1 LDKILQEAN
10 LNIKRGRLNDAH
22 ELYDRALSIASNE
35 SMEQLNLGNTGV
47 WNDDDLSQ
55 SFFEQLSNSYHKAD
69 YQKVI
74 DKAQIILEMYPSS
87 YVIWNVFG
95 AASAKLGLID
105 QALSAFKNV
114 IKLRPDF
121 LDGNINLA
129 MALQE
134 NGLLREASNAYERVL
149 EIEPDNFEA
158 CLNLANIFYYQ
169 EKFVE
174 AEKLYAVIISLEP
187 RYADAYDKLGSIL
200 QCQGRLVEASH
211 VCKSLIEV
219 NPLDPNSHNTLGAIF
234 IARNMPEDA
243 INSFNTAIEL
253 EPDFPEAH
261 NNLGAILAE
270 QGSVEQ
276 AISAHEIAVS
286 LKPDYAEA
294 HFNLGIAF
302 RKLDRLDKAVNAY
315 KHALSIKPDYAKANY
330 NLGRL
335 NWLQNNFESAF
346 ELMEW
351 RWQGEPECIGT
362 QFDGNRPTWDG
373 DASEAV
379 FVWREQ
385 GIGDEIMFGSML
397 PALHA
402 ISSKVILE
410 CDQRLIPIYER
421 SFPEGIR
428 FVSHRNQV
436 SEDEYTS
443 HIAVGSL
450 LKHFRRKLED
460 FSSVSPGWLKAE
472 PKKIASLRERLR
484 SKASD
489 KVIGISWQTNA
500 TGTKSYQRN
509 IPLDILAKYLKPVQ
523 AKFVNLQ
530 YDSTTDVLLNAEK
543 STGLKIDN
551 IDEIDIYNDI
561 DGLAALI
568 SACDIVVSIDNST
581 VHLAGALGIDTR
593 VLLPEVADERWGLD
607 SSDSYWYD
615 HLTLY
620 RQISKD
626 DWSNPLEC
634 LVQDLNQELS

>member
-1 LDKILQEAN
+1 
-10 LNIKRGRLNDAH
+10 
-22 ELYDRALSIASNE
+22 
-35 SMEQLNLGNTGV
+35 
-47 WNDDDLSQ
+47 
-55 SFFEQLSNSYHKAD
+55 
-69 YQKVI
+69 
-74 DKAQIILEMYPSS
+74 
-87 YVIWNVFG
+87 
-95 AASAKLGLID
+95 
-105 QALSAFKNV
+105 
-114 IKLRPDF
+114 
-121 LDGNINLA
+121 
-129 MALQE
+129 
-134 NGLLREASNAYERVL
+134 
-149 EIEPDNFEA
+149 
-158 CLNLANIFYYQ
+158 
-169 EKFVE
+169 
-174 AEKLYAVIISLEP
+174 
-187 RYADAYDKLGSIL
+187 
-200 QCQGRLVEASH
+200 
-211 VCKSLIEV
+211 
-219 NPLDPNSHNTLGAIF
+219 
-234 IARNMPEDA
+234 
-243 INSFNTAIEL
+243 
-253 EPDFPEAH
+253 
-261 NNLGAILAE
+261 
-270 QGSVEQ
+270 
-276 AISAHEIAVS
+276 
-286 LKPDYAEA
+286 
-294 HFNLGIAF
+294 
-302 RKLDRLDKAVNAY
+302 
-315 KHALSIKPDYAKANY
+315 
-330 NLGRL
+330 
-335 NWLQNNFESAF
+335 
-346 ELMEW
+346 MEW
-351 RWQGEPECIGT
+351 RWQGDPNFIND

-634 LVQDLNQELS
+634 LVQDLKFTDNL

>member
-1 LDKILQEAN
+1 
-10 LNIKRGRLNDAH
+10 
-22 ELYDRALSIASNE
+22 
-35 SMEQLNLGNTGV
+35 
-47 WNDDDLSQ
+47 
-55 SFFEQLSNSYHKAD
+55 
-69 YQKVI
+69 
-74 DKAQIILEMYPSS
+74 
-87 YVIWNVFG
+87 
-95 AASAKLGLID
+95 
-105 QALSAFKNV
+105 
-114 IKLRPDF
+114 
-121 LDGNINLA
+121 
-129 MALQE
+129 
-134 NGLLREASNAYERVL
+134 
-149 EIEPDNFEA
+149 
-158 CLNLANIFYYQ
+158 
-169 EKFVE
+169 
-174 AEKLYAVIISLEP
+174 
-187 RYADAYDKLGSIL
+187 
-200 QCQGRLVEASH
+200 
-211 VCKSLIEV
+211 
-219 NPLDPNSHNTLGAIF
+219 
-234 IARNMPEDA
+234 
-243 INSFNTAIEL
+243 
-253 EPDFPEAH
+253 
-261 NNLGAILAE
+261 
-270 QGSVEQ
+270 
-276 AISAHEIAVS
+276 
-286 LKPDYAEA
+286 
-294 HFNLGIAF
+294 
-302 RKLDRLDKAVNAY
+302 
-315 KHALSIKPDYAKANY
+315 
-330 NLGRL
+330 
-335 NWLQNNFESAF
+335 
-346 ELMEW
+346 MEW

-523 AKFVNLQ
+523 AKFVN
-530 YDSTTDVLLNAEK
+530 DFDN
-543 STGLKIDN
+543 LKIDN

-634 LVQDLNQELS
+634 LVRDLNQELS